1 MLEKNSLELQVLESM
16 YKVYFERY
24 EYLVE
29 SALIQ
34 LKKADEYEEYEDVN
48 NEREHLISSANHDF
62 QASRV
67 LAHKISDIR
76 NDILHIDYERFLDYE
91 SYALGSNV
99 DLLERNEDALE
110 KTSVTDEPENE
121 VVS

>member
-1 MLEKNSLELQVLESM
+1 MLEKNSLELQVLKSM

-29 SALIQ
+29 NALSQ
-34 LKKADEYEEYEDVN
+34 FKKADEYEGGNV
-48 NEREHLISSANHDF
+48 EREHLISSANHDF

-76 NDILHIDYERFLDYE
+76 NDISRVERERALEYETFVP
-91 SYALGSNV
+91 GGNV
-99 DLLERNEDALE
+99 DFLERNDDATE
-110 KTSVTDEPENE
+110 TASVSMEPENE

>member
-1 MLEKNSLELQVLESM
+1 MLEKNSLELQVLKSM

-29 SALIQ
+29 NALSQ
-34 LKKADEYEEYEDVN
+34 FKKADEYEGGNV
-48 NEREHLISSANHDF
+48 EREHLISSANHDF

-76 NDILHIDYERFLDYE
+76 NDITHIENELEYETFVP
-91 SYALGSNV
+91 GSNV
-99 DLLERNEDALE
+99 DFLERNDDALE
-110 KTSVTDEPENE
+110 KTSVTVEPENE

>member
-29 SALIQ
+29 NALSQ
-34 LKKADEYEEYEDVN
+34 FKKADEYEGGNV
-48 NEREHLISSANHDF
+48 EREHLISSANHDF

-76 NDILHIDYERFLDYE
+76 NDIVHIERERKLEYETFVP
-91 SYALGSNV
+91 GSNV
-99 DLLERNEDALE
+99 DFLERNEDATE
-110 KTSVTDEPENE
+110 MASVTGEPENE

>member
-29 SALIQ
+29 NALSQ
-34 LKKADEYEEYEDVN
+34 FKKADQYEGGN
-48 NEREHLISSANHDF
+48 IEREHLITSANHDF

-76 NDILHIDYERFLDYE
+76 NDIVLIERQRELEYDTFTP
-91 SYALGSNV
+91 GSNV
-99 DLLERNEDALE
+99 DFLERNEDALE
-110 KTSVTDEPENE
+110 KASATVEPENE